1 MLNLVIAK
9 QKNRADR
16 HLQRWWVREGKANS
30 KIIKSNVK
38 SEKTSCS
45 RRKQK
50 HETGNAR
57 RDISKHF

>member
-1 MLNLVIAK
+1 MHNLVIAK
-9 QKNRADR
+9 QKNRADK

-38 SEKTSCS
+38 PEKTSCS

-50 HETGNAR
+50 HETGNVR
-57 RDISKHF
+57 RDISKNF